1 MKKLLIFLCFSLF
14 FATAINAQN
23 CQAGFNYFTNG
34 LTATFTDSSYSNITG
49 GFQSS
54 WNFGDGTVS
63 NSMNPSHG
71 YSQSGAYSVCLTISD
86 SLCSNSSCSTI
97 VIQSHPTTCQAD
109 FYFIPTGLNVQFH
122 DTSVT
127 GVYSRYNWNFDDG
140 TGSSIK
146 NPDNNYSQ
154 SGSYVVHLSIYDSIS
169 NCSSLTS
176 DTVTVTKPINCVAYF
191 TYNLS
196 GTTVDFTDR
205 ASNYNSIQYNLGD
218 GTIAYVPNP
227 THQYTGP
234 GSYIVSQTVATL
246 TGCSNTFTDT
256 IVILPPCQARFT
268 YITNNFQVNFVS
280 QATNNTSVIY
290 DFGDGNTNSMAN
302 PTYTYTDT
310 GKYLVCQTVT
320 NQNNCISTF
329 CDTVQIKLPILCV
342 ANFSFTSPNDTT
354 QFTNL
359 SEHFTRVNYNF
370 GDGNF
375 SNSNNPIH
383 DYAASGTYHVV
394 LTIYNDSTSC
404 TDSIIKPV
412 TVTISKSCVARFE
425 LAIDTNQRDILFL
438 VNSSSSDNTH
448 SYFWDFGDGNTA
460 KTRLPVHRYSLNQA
474 YTICLTVS
482 DSVQN
487 CTSNYCDSV
496 GLDSNGNIIKSAG
509 FKLRVLDG
517 TFIRIEKNNSLEN
530 SISVY
535 PNPFTNQ
542 ITVEVDSEGNPVNY
556 LVVTLQGTVVLQSS
570 FNGKHNIISMDNFP
584 PGIYF
589 IKLFQSGKTA
599 VKRIVKI

>member
-1 MKKLLIFLCFSLF
+1 MKKLLTLLCFSVL
-14 FATAINAQN
+14 FATGINAQS
-23 CQAGFNYFTNG
+23 CQAGFNYSTNG
-34 LTATFTDSSYSNITG
+34 LTAVFIDSSYSNVAG

-54 WNFGDGTVS
+54 WNFGDGTFS

-71 YSQSGAYSVCLTISD
+71 YSQSGTYSVCLTISD
-86 SLCSNSSCSTI
+86 SLCIDSICYTV
-97 VIQSHPTTCQAD
+97 VIQSYPINCQAG
-109 FYFIPTGLNVQFH
+109 FYFILNGLNAHFY

-127 GVYSRYNWNFDDG
+127 GVYSSYNWNFDDG

-146 NPDNNYSQ
+146 NPVHNYSQ
-154 SGSYVVHLSIYDSIS
+154 SGSYVVRLSIYDSIT
-169 NCSSLTS
+169 NCSSLTF
-176 DTVTVTKPINCVAYF
+176 DTVIVTKPINCVASF

-256 IVILPPCQARFT
+256 IVILPPCKAGFT
-268 YITNNFQVNFVS
+268 YMTNDLQVNFVS

-290 DFGDGNTNSMAN
+290 NFGDGNTNSMAN
-302 PTYTYTDT
+302 PIYTYTDT
-310 GKYLVCQTVT
+310 GKYIVCQTVT

-329 CDTVQIKLPILCV
+329 CDTVQLTLPIPCV
-342 ANFSFTSPNDTT
+342 ADFSFTSANDTT
-354 QFTNL
+354 HFSNL
-359 SEHFTRVNYNF
+359 SQHFTEVNYNF

-375 SNSNNPIH
+375 SNNNNPIH
-383 DYAASGTYHVV
+383 DYAASGTYQVV
-394 LTIYNDSTSC
+394 LTIHNDSTNC
-404 TDSIIKPV
+404 IDSIIKPV
-412 TVTISKSCVARFE
+412 TITISKSCVARFE

-438 VNSSSSDNTH
+438 INSSSSDNTH
-448 SYFWDFGDGNTA
+448 SYFWNFGDGNTA
-460 KTRLPVHRYSLNQA
+460 NTRLPIHRYILNQA
-474 YTICLTVS
+474 YKICLTVS

-487 CTSNYCDSV
+487 CTSTYCDSV
-496 GLDSNGNIIKSAG
+496 GLDSNGHIIKSAG

-517 TFIRIEKNNSLEN
+517 TFIGIEENNSFEK

-542 ITVEVDSEGNPVNY
+542 ITVEIDFEGDPINY
-556 LVVTLQGTVVLQSS
+556 LVVTLQGTVVLQNS
-570 FNGKHNIISMDNFP
+570 FNSKHNIIGMANFP

-589 IKLFQSGKTA
+589 IKLFQSRKTA
-599 VKRIVKI
+599 VRKIVKI

>member
-1 MKKLLIFLCFSLF
+1 MKKLLTLLCFSVL
-14 FATAINAQN
+14 FATAINAQS
-23 CQAGFNYFTNG
+23 CQAGFNYSTNG
-34 LTATFTDSSYSNITG
+34 LTAVFIDSSYSNVAG
-49 GFQSS
+49 SFQSF
-54 WNFGDGTVS
+54 WNFGDGTFS

-71 YSQSGAYSVCLTISD
+71 YSQSGTYSVCLTISD
-86 SLCSNSSCSTI
+86 SLCIDSICYI
-97 VIQSHPTTCQAD
+97 VVIQPYPNTCKAG
-109 FYFIPTGLNVQFH
+109 FYSIPNGLNVQFY
-122 DTSVT
+122 DTSIT
-127 GVYSRYNWNFDDG
+127 GVYSRFNWNFDDG

-146 NPDNNYSQ
+146 NPIHNYSQ
-154 SGSYVVHLSIYDSIS
+154 SGSYVVRLSIYDSIS
-169 NCSSLTS
+169 NCSSLTF
-176 DTVTVTKPINCVAYF
+176 DTVTVTKPTNCVASF

-227 THQYTGP
+227 THQYTAP
-234 GSYIVSQTVATL
+234 GSYIVTQTVAAL
-246 TGCSNTFTDT
+246 TGCSNTFTAT
-256 IVILPPCQARFT
+256 IVILPPCQAGFT
-268 YITNNFQVNFVS
+268 YKTNILQVNFVS
-280 QATNNTSVIY
+280 QATNNTSIIY
-290 DFGDGNTNSMAN
+290 DFGDGNTNSMTN

-310 GKYLVCQTVT
+310 GKYIVCQTVT

-329 CDTVQIKLPILCV
+329 CDTVQITLPIQCV
-342 ANFSFTSPNDTT
+342 ADFSFTSANDTT
-354 QFTNL
+354 HFSNL
-359 SEHFTRVNYNF
+359 SQHFTKVNYNF

-375 SNSNNPIH
+375 SNNNNPIH
-383 DYAASGTYHVV
+383 DYAASGTYQVV
-394 LTIYNDSTSC
+394 LTIHNDSTNC
-404 TDSIIKPV
+404 IDSIIKPV

-438 VNSSSSDNTH
+438 INSSSSDNTH
-448 SYFWDFGDGNTA
+448 SYFWDFGDGSTA
-460 KTRLPVHRYSLNQA
+460 NTRLPVHRYSLNQA

-487 CTSNYCDSV
+487 CTSTYCDSV
-496 GLDSNGNIIKSAG
+496 GLDSNGHIIKSAG

-517 TFIRIEKNNSLEN
+517 TFIGMEENNSLEK

-542 ITVEVDSEGNPVNY
+542 ITVEVDSEGDLVNY
-556 LVVTLQGTVVLQSS
+556 LVVNIRGTVMLQSS
-570 FNGKHNIISMDNFP
+570 FNSKHNIIGMDNFP
-584 PGIYF
+584 TGIYF

>member
-1 MKKLLIFLCFSLF
+1 M
-14 FATAINAQN
+14 
-23 CQAGFNYFTNG
+23 
-34 LTATFTDSSYSNITG
+34 
-49 GFQSS
+49 
-54 WNFGDGTVS
+54 
-63 NSMNPSHG
+63 
-71 YSQSGAYSVCLTISD
+71 
-86 SLCSNSSCSTI
+86 
-97 VIQSHPTTCQAD
+97 
-109 FYFIPTGLNVQFH
+109 
-122 DTSVT
+122 
-127 GVYSRYNWNFDDG
+127 
-140 TGSSIK
+140 
-146 NPDNNYSQ
+146 
-154 SGSYVVHLSIYDSIS
+154 
-169 NCSSLTS
+169 
-176 DTVTVTKPINCVAYF
+176 
-191 TYNLS
+191 
-196 GTTVDFTDR
+196 
-205 ASNYNSIQYNLGD
+205 
-218 GTIAYVPNP
+218 
-227 THQYTGP
+227 
-234 GSYIVSQTVATL
+234 
-246 TGCSNTFTDT
+246 
-256 IVILPPCQARFT
+256 
-268 YITNNFQVNFVS
+268 S

-290 DFGDGNTNSMAN
+290 NFGDGNTNSMAN

-329 CDTVQIKLPILCV
+329 CDTVQITLPIQCV
-342 ANFSFTSPNDTT
+342 ADFSFNSPNDTT

-460 KTRLPVHRYSLNQA
+460 NTRLPVHRYSLNQA

-570 FNGKHNIISMDNFP
+570 FNGKHNIIGMDNFP